1 MMLTSPTDVR
11 QRSTLLAREPQ
22 AAGHARR
29 QVRAAL
35 RAWAVPVDPD
45 VAVLLASDLV
55 TAAVWSW
62 AGPSVTLG
70 LRCSRDAFRVD
81 VTEASGPPEPGD
93 PAGPAAAGC
102 GLVLVAAL
110 SAEWG
115 TFSAPAGRA
124 MYFTLGSGPRPAPG
138 LPADGGPET
147 LSVGTVSRIPRPAR
161 RPH

>member
-11 QRSTLLAREPQ
+11 QQRALLAREPQ
-22 AAGHARR
+22 AAGQARG

-45 VAVLLASDLV
+45 LAVLLASDLV

-62 AGPSVTLG
+62 AGPTVTLG
-70 LRCSRDAFRVD
+70 LRCSRETLRVD
-81 VTEASGPPEPGD
+81 VTEAPGRPPRD
-93 PAGPAAAGC
+93 PAEAAVVTGY

-110 SAEWG
+110 SDDWG
-115 TFSAPAGRA
+115 AFGTPAGRA
-124 MYFTLGSGPRPAPG
+124 MYFTLGSGLRPAPG
-138 LPADGGPET
+138 PPADGRPET
-147 LSVGTVSRIPRPAR
+147 LSVGTVSRKPRPAR

>member
-11 QRSTLLAREPQ
+11 QRSALLAREPR
-22 AAGHARR
+22 AAGYARR

-81 VTEASGPPEPGD
+81 VTEASGPPEPG
-93 PAGPAAAGC
+93 GPAEEAVTGC

-110 SAEWG
+110 SAECG
-115 TFSAPAGRA
+115 AFSTPAGRA
-124 MYFTLGSGPRPAPG
+124 LYFALGSGPGPLPG
-138 LPADGGPET
+138 RRLTA
-147 LSVGTVSRIPRPAR
+147 AR
-161 RPH
+161 RP

>member
-1 MMLTSPTDVR
+1 MMLTSPTDVLQ
-11 QRSTLLAREPQ
+11 QRTLLARDPQ

-29 QVRAAL
+29 QVHAAL
-35 RAWAVPVDPD
+35 RAWTVPVDSD

-70 LRCSRDAFRVD
+70 IRCSRDALRVD
-81 VTEASGPPEPGD
+81 VTEASGPPRD
-93 PAGPAAAGC
+93 PAEPAVTGC

-115 TFSAPAGRA
+115 AFRTPAGRA

-138 LPADGGPET
+138 PPAGGRPET
-147 LSVGTVSRIPRPAR
+147 LSVGTVSRKPRPAR
-161 RPH
+161 RPR

>member
-11 QRSTLLAREPQ
+11 QRSALLDREPQ
-22 AAGHARR
+22 AAGRARR

-55 TAAVWSW
+55 TVAVRSW
-62 AGPSVTLG
+62 AGPVVTLG
-70 LRCSRDAFRVD
+70 LRCSGEALRVD
-81 VTEASGPPEPGD
+81 VSEASGGLPRD
-93 PAGPAAAGC
+93 PAGAAVTGS

-110 SAEWG
+110 SDDWG
-115 TFSAPAGRA
+115 AFGTPAGRA
-124 MYFTLGSGPRPAPG
+124 MYFTLGSGPWSAPG
-138 LPADGGPET
+138 RPADGRPET

>member
-1 MMLTSPTDVR
+1 MMLTSPTHVR
-11 QRSTLLAREPQ
+11 QRSALLAREPQ

-62 AGPSVTLG
+62 AGPSMTLG

-81 VTEASGPPEPGD
+81 VTEEHGSEPRD
-93 PAGPAAAGC
+93 PAGTAVAGC

-115 TFSAPAGRA
+115 AFSTPAGRA
-124 MYFTLGSGPRPAPG
+124 LYFTLGSGPRPVPG
-138 LPADGGPET
+138 RPADGRPET

-161 RPH
+161 RPR